1 MTLEKEACTVMVWTR
16 SRCVPVTGWMSVL
29 CVVCALLAAGCD
41 QAGTTT
47 ELTRPTTAPV
57 KLVSF
62 SGTLQPQATDS
73 YIFTVAQD
81 GYVEATLVGLG
92 APAITVGLGIGTPS
106 ATGACSVI
114 QSVTTGAG
122 PAAQLVGTGIAGRL
136 CITIFDVG
144 NLTGPTLYTI
154 TVATS

>member
-1 MTLEKEACTVMVWTR
+1 MVCGSDR
-16 SRCVPVTGWMSVL
+16 DRRVPLTWWL
-29 CVVCALLAAGCD
+29 CVMCVLLFTGCD
-41 QAGTTT
+41 QGGTTT
-47 ELTRPTTAPV
+47 ELTRPTTAPAKV
-57 KLVSF
+57 VSF
-62 SGTLQPQATDS
+62 SGTLQPQGTNS
-73 YIFTVAQD
+73 YTFTVTQG

-92 APAITVGLGIGTPS
+92 APSTTSVGLGIGTPS
-106 ATGACSVI
+106 ATSTCSVL

-122 PAAQLVGTGIAGRL
+122 TSAQLVGTGLAGTL

>member
-1 MTLEKEACTVMVWTR
+1 MVWSR
-16 SRCVPVTGWMSVL
+16 SRCVPLTGWMSVL
-29 CVVCALLAAGCD
+29 SVVCALLAAGCD

-47 ELTRPTTAPV
+47 TLARPTTAPV
-57 KLVSF
+57 KVVSF

-73 YIFTVAQD
+73 YIFTVTQD
-81 GYVEATLVGLG
+81 GYVEATLLGLG
-92 APAITVGLGIGTPS
+92 APSAVTVGLGIGTPS
-106 ATGACSVI
+106 ATGACSMI

-136 CITIFDVG
+136 CVTIFDVG